1 MPEIVPFTHYGYRL
15 ALLAGKTLLADVLA
29 WAVLTRRL
37 EFFLMRMEPLT
48 ANVDEEFRRW
58 SDPDVS
64 PPLTG
69 RAMGRGE
76 RTVGV

>member
-1 MPEIVPFTHYGYRL
+1 
-15 ALLAGKTLLADVLA
+15 
-29 WAVLTRRL
+29 
-37 EFFLMRMEPLT
+37 MRMEPLT

-69 RAMGRGE
+69 RASRQRD